1 MEKIKALKEK
11 LLEQKKLV
19 IVVFIGILGMLLI
32 CLSEVL
38 PNKATSSSDAEEQET
53 ESISAASFSYCDTL
67 EKKLESVL
75 KEMDGVGRC
84 KVLLTLDS
92 SDEKIYAT
100 DEKTNSKSSDNTS
113 ERTLD
118 SKYVRTNSKDGKEG
132 IILKTKAPKI
142 KGVLIVCDG
151 GDNAAVENAV
161 TEAVCATLGIAS
173 NAVSVLK
180 MKT

>member
-1 MEKIKALKEK
+1 MEKLKALKEK
-11 LLEQKKLV
+11 LFEQKKLAL
-19 IVVFIGILGMLLI
+19 VVFIGLLGILLI
-32 CLSEVL
+32 CFSEVL
-38 PNKATSSSDAEEQET
+38 PNKT
-53 ESISAASFSYCDTL
+53 ESSEKGEKEPESVSTDTFSYCDTL

-100 DEKTNSKSSDNTS
+100 DEKTNAKNSDNTS

-151 GDNAAVENAV
+151 GDNAAVEKAV
-161 TEAVCATLGIAS
+161 TEAVCAALGITS